1 MMVVVVVVLVLV
13 VLLEGVVLVLVLVL
27 VVVVVVT
34 PWSSNILKLGS
45 RNVLRFSPLLPASL
59 LCELAGAHPCQ
70 VQDVWASQGHG
81 AQVGAG

>member
-27 VVVVVVT
+27 VVVVVT